1 MNPDE
6 ECDYVEGL
14 AEIAPDLAVA
24 TDYSDVYG
32 DSPDPTGVGS

>member
-6 ECDYVEGL
+6 ECDYVEG
-14 AEIAPDLAVA
+14 